1 MIGCFTLLEDP
12 AEKEDALHVLIVDD
26 DVELTDSL
34 ADVLQLNDIVVAVAN
49 SGEEALELIHLQPF
63 DCVLMDIMMPGMNGI
78 ETMRRAMEF
87 SPGITVI
94 LMTAYS
100 IEELIDE
107 AKREGAVT
115 VLKKPLHTD
124 TLVTFLNQLKARPS
138 VLLVDDD
145 PTTYDVLHDSLS
157 PRGYRVFAAKDTAEA
172 VAALS
177 LSFPGVVVMNQERK
191 NRTNKE
197 TAIAIRELD
206 AKAVFALLNRYT
218 DADQLTAESVQPG
231 SLIALTKPFKVDAVV
246 AMFEQLRSSK
256 LQRRLEQQRMNG
268 TCE

>member
-1 MIGCFTLLEDP
+1 MIGCFTMLEDP
-12 AEKEDALHVLIVDD
+12 AETEGALRVLIVDD

-34 ADVLQLNDIVVAVAN
+34 ADVLQLNDIIVAVAN
-49 SGEEALELIHLQPF
+49 SGEEALDLIQLQPF

-107 AKREGAVT
+107 AKRDGAVT

-124 TLVTFLNQLKARPS
+124 DLVAFLNQFKARPS

-177 LSFPGVVVMNQERK
+177 LSFPGIVFMSQETK
-191 NRTNKE
+191 NRTTKE

-206 AKAVFALLNRYT
+206 PKAVFALLNNYT
-218 DADQLTAESVQPG
+218 ETDQLAAEGVQPG
-231 SLIALTKPFKVDAVV
+231 SLIALSKPFNVDAVV
-246 AMFEQLRSSK
+246 AMFEQLRTSK
-256 LQRRLEQQRMNG
+256 LQRQLGQQRMDGNY
-268 TCE
+268 E

>member
-1 MIGCFTLLEDP
+1 MLEDP
-12 AEKEDALHVLIVDD
+12 AGTEGYLRVLIVDD

-34 ADVLQLNDIVVAVAN
+34 ADALQLNDIIVAVAN
-49 SGEEALELIHLQPF
+49 SGEEALDLIKIQSF

-107 AKREGAVT
+107 AKGQGAVT
-115 VLKKPLHTD
+115 VLKKPLQVD
-124 TLVTFLNQLKARPS
+124 ALVAFFNQLKARSS
-138 VLLVDDD
+138 VLFVDDD
-145 PTTYDVLHDSLS
+145 PTTYQVLHDTLA
-157 PRGYRVFAAKDTAEA
+157 PRGYRVFAAKDTGEA
-172 VAALS
+172 VAAFS
-177 LSFPGVVVMNQERK
+177 LDFPGIVFMNQETK
-191 NRTNKE
+191 NRTGKE

-206 AKAVFALLNRYT
+206 ARAVFALLNTYADT
-218 DADQLTAESVQPG
+218 DQLAAESVQPG

-246 AMFEQLRSSK
+246 ALFEQLRAYK
-256 LQRRLEQQRMNG
+256 LQRMLEGPRVEG
-268 TCE
+268 T